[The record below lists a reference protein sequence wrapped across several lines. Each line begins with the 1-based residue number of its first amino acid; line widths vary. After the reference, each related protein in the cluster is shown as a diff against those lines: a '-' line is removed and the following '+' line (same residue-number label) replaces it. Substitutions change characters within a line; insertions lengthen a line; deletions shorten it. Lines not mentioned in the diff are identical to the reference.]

1 MTELLGKL
9 FVKNYQNTSDK
20 TVRRGWG
27 TLVSIVGILANVLLF
42 VGKFTVG
49 TVFGVLS
56 ISADAVNNLSD
67 AASQLISLFSFRI
80 AAKPADKQHP
90 FGHARMEYVASMM
103 VSVLII
109 IIGFSTLRD
118 SFDKVLHPEE
128 SVFSW
133 ISVAVLGASILV
145 KLWLAFFNQSVGKR
159 VQSTVMEAT
168 AADSLS
174 DVLATSAVLVSLLVF
189 KFTGWDPDAYL
200 GCLVSLLIMWAG
212 IKIMKE
218 MMDLLVG
225 ETPDPVLIK
234 EISDFVLAHEG
245 ILGVHDMMV
254 HGYGP
259 NCSIISLHA
268 EVDGA
273 ADIFDTHD
281 IIDNIENELL
291 EKFGIVAT
299 IHMDPIVTGDE
310 TIDRL
315 REEVRTKMLEID
327 ERLKIHDFRVVRG
340 NTHTNIIFDIAAPFE
355 VKLTDDELKEQ
366 AAAKLKEIDPKFN
379 LVTKV
384 DRGINDV

>member
-1 MTELLGKL
+1 MTDLLGRL
-9 FVKNYQNTSDK
+9 FVKDHKNTSDK
-20 TVRRGWG
+20 TVRRSWG
-27 TLVSIVGILANVLLF
+27 TLVSIVGIIANVLLF
-42 VGKFTVG
+42 AGKFIVG

-80 AAKPADKQHP
+80 AAKPADKEHP
-90 FGHARMEYVASMM
+90 FGHARMEYVASMI

-109 IIGFSTLRD
+109 IIGFSSLRD

-133 ISVAVLGASILV
+133 ISVGVLAASILV
-145 KLWLAFFNQSVGKR
+145 KLWLAFFNKNVAR
-159 VQSTVMEAT
+159 RIQSTVMEAT

-174 DVLATSAVLVSLLVF
+174 DVLATSAVLISLLVF

-234 EISDFVLAHEG
+234 EITDFVLAHDG

-259 NCSIISLHA
+259 RCSIVSLHA

-273 ADIFDTHD
+273 ADIFETHD
-281 IIDNIENELL
+281 LIDNIENEML

-310 TIDRL
+310 SIDRL
-315 REEVRTKMLEID
+315 REAVLSKMHEID

-340 NTHTNIIFDIAAPFE
+340 TTHTNVLFDIAAPFE
-355 VKLTDDELKEQ
+355 VALTDDELKAQ
-366 AAAKLKEIDPKFN
+366 ATAKLRELDPKYN
-379 LVTKV
+379 LVTKI

>member
-9 FVKNYQNTSDK
+9 FVKNYQNTADK

-27 TLVSIVGILANVLLF
+27 TLVSIVGIIANIILF
-42 VGKFTVG
+42 AGKFIVG
-49 TVFGVLS
+49 TAFGVLS

-80 AAKPADKQHP
+80 AAKPANKKHP
-90 FGHARMEYVASMM
+90 FGHARMEYVASMI

-109 IIGFSTLRD
+109 IIGFSSLRD
-118 SFDKVLHPEE
+118 SFDKILHPEE

-133 ISVAVLGASILV
+133 ISVGVLAASILV
-145 KLWLAFFNQSVGKR
+145 KLWLGLFNKQVGKR
-159 VQSTVMEAT
+159 IGSTVMEAT

-174 DVLATSAVLVSLLVF
+174 DAIATSAVLVSLFVF

-225 ETPDPVLIK
+225 ETPDPALIK
-234 EISDFVLAHEG
+234 EIGDFVLSHEG
-245 ILGVHDMMV
+245 VLGVHDMMV

-259 NCSIISLHA
+259 NCSVVSLHV

-273 ADIFDTHD
+273 ADVFDSHD
-281 IIDNIENELL
+281 MIDNIESELL
-291 EKFGIVAT
+291 AKFNIVAT
-299 IHMDPIVTGDE
+299 IHMDPVVTGDE
-310 TIDRL
+310 ELDAL
-315 REEVRTKMLEID
+315 REQVLGKMKEID
-327 ERLKIHDFRVVRG
+327 ERLKIHDFRMVPG
-340 NTHTNIIFDIAAPFE
+340 ETHTNLIFDIAAPFE
-355 VKLTDDELKEQ
+355 VKLTDDGLI
-366 AAAKLKEIDPKFN
+366 AAAAEKLTEIDPKYK
-379 LVTKV
+379 LVCKV
-384 DRGINDV
+384 DRGLNDD